1 MSNKDTFTRQE
12 LFELLSANYSPDK
25 ILAGLQELSKTDP
38 SIDPNGE
45 EFDVEVSDRLEKL
58 FNLAETMIDQA
69 KLLGAGGS
77 LTNLETQAINKT
89 VEQLKAQGISGET
102 FRAFLEIAAGTTV
115 AQAFAIHNFKTQLL
129 QDTLQELDVE
139 YLQECT
145 QAGVEEITLIYQIL
159 KDPETKKKIIS
170 EHGLKTPTQ
179 VQSEIQT
186 LTETSTPEFDPLKFF
201 EEVGL
206 PVEAKKSVQPK
217 TIQDLHLLTKHLFKR
232 QPHPAKATA

>member
-1 MSNKDTFTRQE
+1 MSDSKFTRQE
-12 LFELLSANYSPDK
+12 LFELLSASYPPEK
-25 ILAGLQELSKTDP
+25 IIAGLQELAKTDP
-38 SIDPNGE
+38 TIDPEGE

-58 FNLAETMIDQA
+58 FNLAETVIDQA

-115 AQAFAIHNFKTQLL
+115 AQAFAVHNFKTELF
-129 QDTLQELDVE
+129 DDISQELDVQL
-139 YLQECT
+139 LQERT
-145 QAGVEEITLIYQIL
+145 QAGVEEISLIYQII
-159 KDPETKKKIIS
+159 KDPQTKEKIIS
-170 EHGLKTPTQ
+170 EYGLKTSQ
-179 VQSEIQT
+179 QLKSEVQT
-186 LTETSTPEFDPLKFF
+186 LTETSTSEFDPLKFF

-217 TIQDLHLLTKHLFKR
+217 TIQDLHLLTKQLFKR
-232 QPHPAKATA
+232 QSNQVKARA

>member
-1 MSNKDTFTRQE
+1 MSENKFTREE
-12 LFELLSANYSPDK
+12 LFELLSASYAPEK
-25 ILAGLQELSKTDP
+25 IIAGLQELAKTDP
-38 SIDPNGE
+38 SIDPAGE

-58 FNLAETMIDQA
+58 FNLAETVIDQA

-129 QDTLQELDVE
+129 EDTLQELDVE

-170 EHGLKTPTQ
+170 EHGLKTPSQ

-186 LTETSTPEFDPLKFF
+186 LTQTATPEFDALKFC
-201 EEVGL
+201 EELGL
-206 PVEAKKSVQPK
+206 PVEEKKSVKPQ
-217 TIQDLHLLTKHLFKR
+217 TIQDMRSLTQHLFKR
-232 QPHPAKATA
+232 QPRQVKTTA

>member
-1 MSNKDTFTRQE
+1 MSDSKFTRQE
-12 LFELLSANYSPDK
+12 LFELLSASYPPEK
-25 ILAGLQELSKTDP
+25 IIAGLQELAKTDP

-58 FNLAETMIDQA
+58 FNLAETVIDQA

-115 AQAFAIHNFKTQLL
+115 AQAFAVHNFKSQLF
-129 QDTLQELDVE
+129 DDISQELDVQL
-139 YLQECT
+139 LQERT
-145 QAGVEEITLIYQIL
+145 QAGVEEISLIYQII
-159 KDPETKKKIIS
+159 KDPQTKEKIIT
-170 EHGLKTPTQ
+170 EYGLKTPQ
-179 VQSEIQT
+179 QLKNEVQT
-186 LTETSTPEFDPLKFF
+186 LTETFTPEFDALKFF

-206 PVEAKKSVQPK
+206 PVEEKKSVQPK
-217 TIQDLHLLTKHLFKR
+217 TIQDLHSLTKQLFKR
-232 QPHPAKATA
+232 QPHQAKTSA

>member
-12 LFELLSANYSPDK
+12 LFELLSASYPPEK
-25 ILAGLQELSKTDP
+25 IIAGLQELAKTDP

-45 EFDVEVSDRLEKL
+45 EFDVEVSDRLERL
-58 FNLAETMIDQA
+58 FNLAETVIDQA

-115 AQAFAIHNFKTQLL
+115 AQAFAVHNFKSQLF
-129 QDTLQELDVE
+129 DDISQELDVQL
-139 YLQECT
+139 LQERT
-145 QAGVEEITLIYQIL
+145 QAGVEEISLIYQII
-159 KDPETKKKIIS
+159 KDPQTKEKIIS
-170 EHGLKTPTQ
+170 EYGLKTPQ
-179 VQSEIQT
+179 QLKNEVQT
-186 LTETSTPEFDPLKFF
+186 LTGTSTPEFDPLKFF

-217 TIQDLHLLTKHLFKR
+217 TIQDLRTLTQHLFKR
-232 QPHPAKATA
+232 QPNQATA